1 MDIKK
6 LKNFV
11 YFKLPFRNPNRS
23 RNPFNDTL
31 VEIRVFEVSQPEP
44 VCPICGSLLE
54 DSSKSLG
61 KSADAVGDLA
71 PIESSRSDRTDIIKP
86 YPPCWEC
93 RICKVPVIFNE
104 NPDKEIKP
112 IPEIAQSSSR

>member
-11 YFKLPFRNPNRS
+11 YFKLPFSNPNAS
-23 RNPFNDTL
+23 GKPLNGTL
-31 VEIRVFEVSQPEP
+31 VEIRVFEVSQLEP

-93 RICKVPVIFNE
+93 LICKVPVIFND
-104 NPDKEIKP
+104 NPDKELKP
-112 IPEIAQSSSR
+112 FSKTTPENSR